1 MVKVPDL
8 AMSLPTSLGT
18 LDGSAIAGP
27 PKGHKNKGMTAMT
40 TANKP
45 RPTLTP
51 GETRAYPVL
60 PLRDIVVFP
69 HMIVPLFVG
78 REKSIKALEEVMRSD
93 TFILLATQK
102 NASDDDPATGDI
114 YEVGTLASVLQLL
127 KLPDGTVKVLVEGAQ
142 RAKVLKYTDRS
153 EYFEADAVVLDDNLG
168 ERVEA
173 EALARSV
180 VNEFENYV
188 KLNKKV
194 SPEVVGVVQ
203 QIDDHAKLADTV
215 GSHLQVKIADKQ
227 ALLETVSVPE
237 RLEKVLGLMESE
249 ISVLQVEKRIR
260 TRVKR
265 QMEKTQREYY
275 LNEQMK
281 AIQKELGDEDGKD
294 ELAELDDKIKKT
306 KLSKEAREKAQH
318 ELKKL
323 RQMSP
328 MSAEATV
335 VRNYLDWLLSIPWQ
349 KKTKVKKDL
358 KLAQEILDAD
368 HYGLEKVKDRIIEY
382 LAVQQRANKL
392 TGPILCLVGPPGVGK
407 TSLGKSIAKATGRE
421 FVRVSL
427 GGVRDEAE
435 IRGHRRTYI
444 GSMPGK
450 IIQSM
455 RKAKSSN
462 PLFLLDEIDKM
473 GADFR
478 GDPSSALLEVLD
490 PEQNATF
497 NDHYLEVDY
506 DLSSVMFVT
515 TANTLNIPPP
525 LMDRME
531 IIRIAGYTEDEK
543 LQIARRH
550 LIPAAISKHGLN
562 ANEWTIDDDALLTV
576 IRRYTR
582 EAGVRN
588 LEREI
593 STLVRKAV
601 KELTLSKKK
610 AVHVAEK
617 DLGDYLGVPKYRF
630 GEMES
635 EDQVGVVTGL
645 AWTDVGGELLTIEG
659 TSMPG
664 KGRMTVTGNLRDV
677 MKESI
682 SAAASYVRSRA
693 IAFGI
698 EPPLFDRRDIHV
710 HVPEGATPKDGP
722 SAGVAMVTA
731 IVSVMTGIP
740 VRRDVAMTGEITLR
754 GRVLP
759 IGGLKEKLLA
769 ALRGG
774 IKTVL
779 IPEENAKDL
788 ADIAQN
794 VKSNLEIV
802 PVSRMDEVL
811 ARALVRKPEP
821 IQWEEPPAK
830 SAAEKAADEEAS
842 ALTAH

>member
-1 MVKVPDL
+1 M
-8 AMSLPTSLGT
+8 TS
-18 LDGSAIAGP
+18 AKPKP
-27 PKGHKNKGMTAMT
+27 PLIPGQT
-40 TANKP
+40 
-45 RPTLTP
+45 RP
-51 GETRAYPVL
+51 YPVL

-78 REKSIKALEEVMRSD
+78 REKSIRALEEVMRSD

-102 NASDDDPATGDI
+102 NASDDDPATGAI
-114 YEVGTLASVLQLL
+114 YEIGTLASVLQLL
-127 KLPDGTVKVLVEGAQ
+127 KLPDGTVKVLVEGAA
-142 RAKVLKYTDRS
+142 RAKVERYSDRT
-153 EYFEADAVVLDDNLG
+153 EYYEAAAVVLADSSG
-168 ERVEA
+168 EQVEA

-180 VNEFENYV
+180 INEFENYV

-203 QIDDHAKLADTV
+203 QIEDYAKLADTV
-215 GSHLQVKIADKQ
+215 ASHLAVKIPDKQ
-227 ALLETVSVPE
+227 LILETPSVTE

-281 AIQKELGDEDGKD
+281 AIQKELGDEEGKD
-294 ELAELDDKIKKT
+294 ELAEIEDKIKKT
-306 KLSKEAREKAQH
+306 KLSKEAREKATH

-335 VRNYLDWLLSIPWQ
+335 VRNYLDWLLSIPWN

-358 KLAQEILDAD
+358 KLAQEILDND
-368 HYGLEKVKDRIIEY
+368 HFGLEKVKERIVEY

-407 TSLGKSIAKATGRE
+407 TSLGKSIARATGRD

-450 IIQSM
+450 VIQSM

-462 PLFLLDEIDKM
+462 PLFLLDEVDKM

-490 PEQNATF
+490 PEQNHTF

-506 DLSSVMFVT
+506 DLSHVMFIT

-543 LQIARRH
+543 VEIARKH
-550 LIPAAISKHGLN
+550 LIPHATAKHGLDPK
-562 ANEWTIDDDALLTV
+562 EWAIDDEALLLV

-588 LEREI
+588 LEREL
-593 STLVRKAV
+593 STLIRKAV
-601 KELTLSKKK
+601 KELTLSKAKSITVEAK
-610 AVHVAEK
+610 TVA
-617 DLGDYLGVPKYRF
+617 DYLGVPKFRY
-630 GEMES
+630 GEVED

-645 AWTDVGGELLTIEG
+645 AWTDVGGELLTIEAAM
-659 TSMPG
+659 MPG
-664 KGRMTVTGNLRDV
+664 KGKMIVTGNLRDV

-682 SAAASYVRSRA
+682 SAAASYVRMRA
-693 IAFGI
+693 VAFGI
-698 EPPLFDRRDIHV
+698 EPPRFDKKDIHV

-722 SAGVAMVTA
+722 SAGVAMVSA

-769 ALRGG
+769 ASRGG
-774 IKTVL
+774 MKTVL

-788 ADIAQN
+788 VEISDSI
-794 VKSNLEIV
+794 KKGLDIV

-811 ARALVRKPEP
+811 SRALTRKPEP
-821 IQWEEPPAK
+821 IEWDE
-830 SAAEKAADEEAS
+830 EKAKPTETSVTTEPAVEADS
-842 ALTAH
+842 STLTAH

>member
-1 MVKVPDL
+1 M
-8 AMSLPTSLGT
+8 TS
-18 LDGSAIAGP
+18 AKPKP
-27 PKGHKNKGMTAMT
+27 P
-40 TANKP
+40 
-45 RPTLTP
+45 LIP

-102 NASDDDPATGDI
+102 NASDDDPATGAI
-114 YEVGTLASVLQLL
+114 FEIGTLASVLQLL
-127 KLPDGTVKVLVEGAQ
+127 KLPDGTVKVLVEGAA
-142 RAKVLKYTDRS
+142 RAKVERYTDRA
-153 EYFEADAVVLDDNLG
+153 EYYEADAVVLADASG
-168 ERVEA
+168 EQVEA

-180 VNEFENYV
+180 INEFENYV

-203 QIDDHAKLADTV
+203 QIEDYAKLADTV
-215 GSHLQVKIADKQ
+215 ASHLAVKIPDKQ
-227 ALLETVSVPE
+227 VILETPSVTE

-281 AIQKELGDEDGKD
+281 AIQKELGDEEGKD
-294 ELAELDDKIKKT
+294 ELAEIEDKIKKT
-306 KLSKEAREKAQH
+306 KLSKEAREKATH

-335 VRNYLDWLLSIPWQ
+335 VRNYLDWLLSIPWN
-349 KKTKVKKDL
+349 KKSKVKKDL
-358 KLAQEILDAD
+358 ALAQEILDAD
-368 HYGLEKVKDRIIEY
+368 HFGLEKVKERIVEY

-407 TSLGKSIAKATGRE
+407 TSLGKSIARATGRD

-450 IIQSM
+450 VIQSM

-462 PLFLLDEIDKM
+462 PLFLLDEVDKM

-490 PEQNATF
+490 PEQNHTF

-506 DLSSVMFVT
+506 DLSNVMFIT

-543 LQIARRH
+543 VEIARKH
-550 LIPAAISKHGLN
+550 LIPHAVAKHGLDLK
-562 ANEWTIDDDALLTV
+562 EWSIDDEGLLLL

-588 LEREI
+588 LEREL
-593 STLVRKAV
+593 STLIRKAV
-601 KELTLSKKK
+601 KELTLTKKK
-610 AVHVAEK
+610 SITVEAKTVS
-617 DLGDYLGVPKYRF
+617 DYLGVPKYRY
-630 GEMES
+630 GEVEE

-645 AWTDVGGELLTIEG
+645 AWTDVGGELLTIEAAM
-659 TSMPG
+659 MPG
-664 KGRMTVTGNLRDV
+664 KGKMTVTGNLRDV

-682 SAAASYVRSRA
+682 SAAASYVRMRA
-693 IAFGI
+693 VAFGI
-698 EPPLFDRRDIHV
+698 EPPRFDKKDIHV

-769 ALRGG
+769 ASRGG
-774 IKTVL
+774 MKTVL

-788 ADIAQN
+788 VEISESI
-794 VKSNLEIV
+794 KKGLEIL

-811 ARALVRKPEP
+811 ARALTRKPEP
-821 IQWEEPPAK
+821 IEWDE
-830 SAAEKAADEEAS
+830 EKAKPTETSVTTEPAVETDS
-842 ALTAH
+842 SVLTAH

>member
-1 MVKVPDL
+1 MTQKREP
-8 AMSLPTSLGT
+8 A
-18 LDGSAIAGP
+18 P
-27 PKGHKNKGMTAMT
+27 PGAV
-40 TANKP
+40 
-45 RPTLTP
+45 
-51 GETRAYPVL
+51 ESYPVL

-78 REKSIKALEEVMRSD
+78 REKSIRALEEVMKTDSL
-93 TFILLATQK
+93 ILLATQM
-102 NASDDDPATGDI
+102 NASDDDPAPKAIFST
-114 YEVGTLASVLQLL
+114 GTLASVLQLL
-127 KLPDGTVKVLVEGAQ
+127 KLPDGTVKVLVEGQ
-142 RAKVLKYTDRS
+142 VRARVQGYSKTDD
-153 EYFEADAVVLDDNLG
+153 YYEADAEVLADDPVDKV
-168 ERVEA
+168 EVEA
-173 EALARSV
+173 LGRSV
-180 VNEFENYV
+180 VSEFEGYV
-188 KLNKKV
+188 KLNKKI
-194 SPEVVGVVQ
+194 SPEVAAAVT
-203 QIDDHAKLADTV
+203 QIEEFGKLADTV
-215 GSHLQVKIADKQ
+215 ASHLSVKISDKQ
-227 ALLETVSVPE
+227 AVLETTSVAK
-237 RLEKVLGLMESE
+237 RLEKCLSLMESE

-294 ELAELDDKIKKT
+294 DLAELDERIKST
-306 KLSKEAREKAQH
+306 KLSKEARDKAQA

-335 VRNYLDWLLSIPWQ
+335 VRNYLDWLLSIPWS
-349 KKTKVKKDL
+349 KKSKVKKNLVLAEDL
-358 KLAQEILDAD
+358 LDAE
-368 HYGLEKVKDRIIEY
+368 HFGLEKVKERILEY
-382 LAVQQRANKL
+382 LAVQTRANKL
-392 TGPILCLVGPPGVGK
+392 AGPILCLVGPPGVGK

-421 FVRVSL
+421 FVRMSL

-473 GADFR
+473 GMDFR

-490 PEQNATF
+490 PEQNQAF

-506 DLSSVMFVT
+506 DLSNVMFVT
-515 TANTLNIPPP
+515 TANTLNIPAP

-543 LQIARRH
+543 VEIARRH
-550 LIPAAISKHGLN
+550 LIPAALKKHGLG
-562 ANEWTIDDDALLTV
+562 AKEWSIDDAALVLA

-593 STLVRKAV
+593 SKLARKAV
-601 KELTLSKKK
+601 KQILTSDVKSVKVTVDNL
-610 AVHVAEK
+610 A
-617 DLGDYLGVPKYRF
+617 DFLGVPRYRF
-630 GEMES
+630 GEAEA

-645 AWTDVGGELLTIEG
+645 AWTEVGGELLTIEG
-659 TSMPG
+659 VMMPG

-693 IAFGI
+693 VDFGI

-722 SAGVAMVTA
+722 SAGVAMATA
-731 IVSVMTGIP
+731 IVSIITGIP
-740 VRRDVAMTGEITLR
+740 IRRDIAMTGEITLR
-754 GRVLP
+754 GRILP

-774 IKTVL
+774 LRKVL

-788 ADIAQN
+788 VDIPN
-794 VKSNLEIV
+794 SVKNALEIV
-802 PVSRMDEVL
+802 PVARMDEVL
-811 ARALVRKPEP
+811 AHALVRQPQP
-821 IQWEEPPAK
+821 IVWEEDLKKPARGL
-830 SAAEKAADEEAS
+830 AAEDDAS
-842 ALTAH
+842 GAVAH

>member
-1 MVKVPDL
+1 MT
-8 AMSLPTSLGT
+8 LP
-18 LDGSAIAGP
+18 
-27 PKGHKNKGMTAMT
+27 
-40 TANKP
+40 KP
-45 RPTLTP
+45 RPPLTP

-102 NASDDDPATGDI
+102 NASDDDPATNSI
-114 YEVGTLASVLQLL
+114 FEVGTLASVLQLL

-142 RAKVLKYTDRS
+142 RGKVLKYTDRS
-153 EYFEADAVVLDDNLG
+153 DYYEATAVVLEDVVG
-168 ERVEA
+168 EKVEA

-180 VNEFENYV
+180 VTEFENYV

-203 QIDDHAKLADTV
+203 QIEDYAKLADTV
-215 GSHLQVKIADKQ
+215 ASHLAVKIPDKQ
-227 ALLETVSVPE
+227 GILETPTVAE

-294 ELAELDDKIKKT
+294 ELAELEDKIKKT

-358 KLAQEILDAD
+358 KLAQDTLDSD
-368 HYGLEKVKDRIIEY
+368 HFGLDKVKARIVEY

-392 TGPILCLVGPPGVGK
+392 TGPILCLVGPAGVGK
-407 TSLGKSIAKATGRE
+407 TSLGKSIARATGRE

-450 IIQSM
+450 VIQSM
-455 RKAKSSN
+455 RKAKTSN
-462 PLFLLDEIDKM
+462 PLFLLDEVDKM

-490 PEQNATF
+490 PEQNHTF

-506 DLSSVMFVT
+506 DLSNVMFIT

-543 LQIARRH
+543 VEIARKH
-550 LIPAAISKHGLN
+550 LIPAAIVKHGLD
-562 ANEWTIDDDALLTV
+562 AKEWSIDDEALLTL

-588 LEREI
+588 LERELSNLI
-593 STLVRKAV
+593 RKAV
-601 KELTLSKKK
+601 KEIMTSKKK
-610 AVHVAEK
+610 SIAVTEK
-617 DLGDYLGVPKYRF
+617 TLEDFLGVPKYRF
-630 GEMES
+630 GEIES
-635 EDQVGVVTGL
+635 EPQVGIVTGL

-659 TSMPG
+659 VMMPG
-664 KGRMTVTGNLRDV
+664 KGKMTVTGNLRDV

-693 IAFGI
+693 VAFGI
-698 EPPLFDRRDIHV
+698 EPPLFDKRDIHV

-722 SAGVAMVTA
+722 SAGVAMVAA

-769 ALRGG
+769 ALHGG
-774 IKTVL
+774 MKTVL

-788 ADIAQN
+788 VEISDTI
-794 VKSNLEIV
+794 KKGLEIV
-802 PVSRMDEVL
+802 PVTRMDEVL
-811 ARALVRKPEP
+811 ARALVRTPQP
-821 IQWEEPPAK
+821 IEW
-830 SAAEKAADEEAS
+830 DEAS
-842 ALTAH
+842 AKLAAETAAP